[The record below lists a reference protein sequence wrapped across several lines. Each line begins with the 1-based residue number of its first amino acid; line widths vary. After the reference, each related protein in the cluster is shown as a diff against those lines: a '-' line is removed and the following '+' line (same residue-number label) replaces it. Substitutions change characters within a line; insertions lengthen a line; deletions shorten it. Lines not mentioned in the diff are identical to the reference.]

1 MAPNL
6 PGELGRLWQGWGVKR
21 PTLLLVLVLLAA
33 GLSACTASTPAAPAS
48 EGGTTCSYEATGDA
62 AKKVDLPPTTGV
74 PNTGTVTYTLQLNAA
89 KLPVT
94 LDQEHAPC
102 TVNSFISL
110 AKQGFFD
117 NTSCHRLV
125 DGSGLYVLQCGDPT
139 GTGSGGP
146 GYQFADELTGTETY
160 TAGTLAMAN
169 AGPGTNGSQFFIV
182 YADSQL
188 TANYTVFGHVDA
200 QGIESVA
207 GIAEGGQDGSYP
219 DGSGK
224 PLTPAV
230 ITAVTAG

>member
-1 MAPNL
+1 M
-6 PGELGRLWQGWGVKR
+6 KR
-21 PTLLLVLVLLAA
+21 PTLLLALVLLAA
-33 GLSACTASTPAAPAS
+33 GLSACTSATPATPGA
-48 EGGTTCSYEATGDA
+48 EGGATCSYEAAGTA
-62 AKKVDLPPTTGV
+62 ARQVDLPPTTGV
-74 PNTGTVTYTLQLNAA
+74 PNTGTVTYTLQLDEADLA
-89 KLPVT
+89 VT

-110 AKQGFFD
+110 AKQGYFD
-117 NTSCHRLV
+117 NTECHRLV
-125 DGSGLYVLQCGDPT
+125 DGNGLYVLQCGDPT
-139 GTGSGGP
+139 GTGTGGP
-146 GYQFADELTGTETY
+146 GYQFADELTDDETY

-200 QGIESVA
+200 EGIDAVA
-207 GIAEGGQDGSYP
+207 GIAEGGQDGSWA

-230 ITAVTAG
+230 IKGVTEG